1 MNTNYIIKCESEE
14 IYESHNFNDLMIDYI
29 SDWIEHIKK
38 VDTIDFE
45 EDRQDLIK
53 GLKDIEKKVFKAI
66 TTDEKIK
73 FFNEIKT
80 FLKSEYDNNIEFFSL
95 NIEIY

>member
-1 MNTNYIIKCESEE
+1 MNTNYIIKCESGE
-14 IYESHNFNDLMIDYI
+14 IYESYNYCDLIIDYI

-38 VDTIDFE
+38 VDTIDFD
-45 EDRQDLIK
+45 EDRHDLIK

-73 FFNEIKT
+73 IFNELKT